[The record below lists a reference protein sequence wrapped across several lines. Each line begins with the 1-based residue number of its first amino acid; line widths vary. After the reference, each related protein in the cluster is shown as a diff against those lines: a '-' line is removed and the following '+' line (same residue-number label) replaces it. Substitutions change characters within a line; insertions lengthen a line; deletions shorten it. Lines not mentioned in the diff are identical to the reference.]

1 MRGIARH
8 AESSP
13 GVERGPGSVG
23 IQSPR
28 CSFATEGVRD
38 FGIDQVGGVGCSV
51 ASARRAGPALSRA
64 ARAAEASTTITAR
77 LVRRPRRRRSRRYRH
92 RGRAAPR
99 AAQGCPPGATPR
111 PAPAPPRRTP
121 KWMRRRSPRT
131 TKAPPCGAFAR
142 CAEEDSNLHPVIPD
156 QALNLVTRV
165 SDTSESRQIVR
176 SVRESGRCGRI
187 GRCGCCRR
195 CCHERATSHDR
206 EVAPCPVGA
215 VTDRGLDALAASPGG
230 CRGRLTVSDR
240 RRPRLR
246 NPGSASNR
254 PNRGPR

>member
-1 MRGIARH
+1 MTSPISRDRSATRRCREDARELCTTHRLQVDALTTPRGL
-8 AESSP
+8 
-13 GVERGPGSVG
+13 G
-23 IQSPR
+23 
-28 CSFATEGVRD
+28 
-38 FGIDQVGGVGCSV
+38 QVGDEK
-51 ASARRAGPALSRA
+51 RPQLPKALSREIRPHPGE
-64 ARAAEASTTITAR
+64 RAPTNE
-77 LVRRPRRRRSRRYRH
+77 
-92 RGRAAPR
+92 
-99 AAQGCPPGATPR
+99 
-111 PAPAPPRRTP
+111 
-121 KWMRRRSPRT
+121 
-131 TKAPPCGAFAR
+131 KAPPCGAFAS